1 MPHKS
6 EHWRNP
12 QTGYV
17 ECQCCEKWA
26 LDVEDLGNQ
35 VSELKRTVK
44 RLMRPVLEEECPRP
58 INWEERALNAERALL
73 IKAKRD
79 RLPVDVITPE
89 RRVQRWLE
97 DARESRKPVDAEEA
111 EE

>member
-1 MPHKS
+1 MTHTS

-12 QTGYV
+12 ETGYV

-44 RLMRPVLEEECPRP
+44 RLMRPVMEEECPRP
-58 INWEERALNAERALL
+58 MSGH
-73 IKAKRD
+73 
-79 RLPVDVITPE
+79 ITRNMVRSWYSE
-89 RRVQRWLE
+89 LT
-97 DARESRKPVDAEEA
+97 ESREGET
-111 EE
+111 E

>member
-35 VSELKRTVK
+35 VSELKRTVNK
-44 RLMRPVLEEECPRP
+44 SNNMEH
-58 INWEERALNAERALL
+58 WEERALNAERALL

>member
-26 LDVEDLGNQ
+26 LDMEH
-35 VSELKRTVK
+35 
-44 RLMRPVLEEECPRP
+44 
-58 INWEERALNAERALL
+58 WEERALNAERALL